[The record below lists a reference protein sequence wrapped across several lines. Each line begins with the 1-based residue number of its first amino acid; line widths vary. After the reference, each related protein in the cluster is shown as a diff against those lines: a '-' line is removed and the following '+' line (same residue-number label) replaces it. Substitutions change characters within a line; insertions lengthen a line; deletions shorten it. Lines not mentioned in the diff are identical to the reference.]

1 MKSVPRTL
9 LCAVALLTAAPAA
22 PLAAQQPAQQAQPPQ
37 AQSRQQD
44 PFSSDL
50 FRRMTQVNA
59 GLKSYEARMRVDVS
73 MKSFPYLSPTLSGN
87 IFYKQPDKQAIVFDT
102 VPALASQ
109 FKKVYPRLESPSQ
122 WPAIYTV
129 ARIGDAN
136 GATTFRLI
144 PRKSGRVEHLDVKVD
159 DATATV
165 TAYTWTYKDG
175 GYIAFDQT
183 FTTVGGNYLVKSQT
197 GHVEIP
203 SYKADVASAFSDYK
217 LNVAISDSVF
227 SSQ

>member
-1 MKSVPRTL
+1 MKSLPRTL
-9 LCAVALLTAAPAA
+9 LCAAVALSIAAPA
-22 PLAAQQPAQQAQPPQ
+22 PIAAQQQAQSPQAQP
-37 AQSRQQD
+37 QSPQQD

-50 FRRMTQVNA
+50 YRRMTEINA

-73 MKSFPYLSPTLSGN
+73 MKSFPYLSPSLSGN
-87 IFYKQPDKQAIVFDT
+87 IFYKRPDKQAIVFDT

-122 WPAIYTV
+122 WPAIYTI
-129 ARIGDAN
+129 ARVGDAN
-136 GATTFRLI
+136 GATTFRLV
-144 PRKSGRVEHLDVKVD
+144 PRKNGRVEHLDVKVD

-217 LNVAISDSVF
+217 LNVAINDSVF
-227 SSQ
+227 TSQ